1 MVSIDGE
8 MGKWGTG
15 GGDLDEGS
23 QNYKFPVI
31 ILIST
36 RDAMY
41 NIIINMVNTAALLYE
56 ICEKSKPE
64 SSSQGKKCVYC
75 FL

>member
-1 MVSIDGE
+1 MEGWASEGLGE
-8 MGKWGTG
+8 
-15 GGDLDEGS
+15 GDLDEGS

-41 NIIINMVNTAALLYE
+41 NIINMINTAACY
-56 ICEKSKPE
+56 I
-64 SSSQGKKCVYC
+64 
-75 FL
+75 